1 MVVTGRT
8 GRSPLSELRGAVM
21 LLGIAK
27 MILYP
32 AMLIQV
38 ANASLAKFWGDRPN
52 DGGEPLKSIFVWSV
66 WDSIQ

>member
-8 GRSPLSELRGAVM
+8 GRSPLSELRGAVI

-38 ANASLAKFWGDRPN
+38 ANASEDPVFHSVSDFP
-52 DGGEPLKSIFVWSV
+52 GESEIS
-66 WDSIQ
+66 